1 MRLSNPGALTAHT
14 VAGDATGDARAPLAF
29 AARSHGGDHFLN
41 FTAIGG
47 ELDRRCRAK
56 LGAAVISDSGS
67 WALQQPS
74 NRERRQLPA
83 RGTAVDDLNAAQ
95 PTLPYRANTITLVA
109 WAVELRRSSGSE
121 LMQDEM
127 QPAKRRRRLDDCYAC
142 VPTRGLLHIWD
153 QDPGSPQCVGI
164 ETAPVTSPVNKG
176 SPSGP
181 L

>member
-14 VAGDATGDARAPLAF
+14 VAGDVTGDVRAPRAF
-29 AARSHGGDHFLN
+29 AARPHGAGYFLN

-47 ELDRRCRAK
+47 EQDRRCRAK
-56 LGAAVISDSGS
+56 QGAAVISDSGL
-67 WALQQPS
+67 WALRQPP

-83 RGTAVDDLNAAQ
+83 RAD
-95 PTLPYRANTITLVA
+95 TITLVA
-109 WAVELRRSSGSE
+109 RAAKLWRGSGSE
-121 LMQDEM
+121 LIQDEM
-127 QPAKRRRRLDDCYAC
+127 LPAKCRRGLDDRHAC
-142 VPTRGLLHIWD
+142 VPTCGSLHLRV

-164 ETAPVTSPVNKG
+164 QAAPVTSPMNKG